1 MVNNFIFI
9 PFFENVIKYRW
20 RYIIALA
27 ILFFGSLYLIG
38 TKLEVDNSLKI
49 WFLEGDQT
57 YQKYLD
63 YQKNQGSDEII
74 VVMLPSGD
82 STIYS
87 REYIDKLH
95 RIHSGIDSMNFVES
109 TYSLYKA
116 EYPLLSISGL
126 KFRKLFSEKNSLE
139 KGKKKL
145 DKYSSFKSY
154 IVSKDEKSSLL
165 YIQLKPTLEIE
176 KERNIILDTIKT
188 ELSKEFKD
196 YYMSGIPVLN
206 EGANKSIRKE
216 SKLFSLITILFIL
229 LLLYIYLPNGYYMP
243 IAFIAI
249 VLPIAYLFGIYIL
262 LGIKLNLISMILP
275 TILMVYGLANVVHIL
290 NNYHFQ
296 KSNNPD
302 LDRNKNIVLGLQRS
316 LKPCFYTTITTMVGY
331 MALYFSLLSA
341 LRITGIFATLGL
353 AIAFVTVYIVVA
365 IGLYYLEK
373 KNYSKTNN
381 TSIVKKIKL
390 NSLIAVVNNFT
401 DKYPKPII
409 AFSVLVFLFGAYS
422 VTQINIETNVL
433 RLMGNGK
440 EKKDYQVI
448 EKNHGGL
455 LRFDINIYTTD
466 SSSIL
471 DSKKLK
477 KIALFENKLIE
488 EKVFPGFISVNS
500 LKSKIEKEAKAL
512 FVINPNLKKKLIS
525 DLKKLNRSKKSY
537 FYLLNDDF
545 TKMNLITSTKIS
557 STKTIRRNLQRVND
571 IFKETVPKDMNLK
584 LEVEGYSPLYVKM
597 NEYIYTSQLNSFGA
611 AFLFTFLFLVFW
623 IKRSRLSIIALYP
636 NILPLLM
643 IAIVLVLFGINL
655 ESSTIMIAPIML
667 GIAMDDT
674 IHLIHKYQEY
684 RKENF
689 NKNQS
694 INMALLYTGKA
705 IFLTS
710 LALSL
715 GFLIISFSSVQSIKS
730 FGLLSSL
737 TIVFAFIADIIV
749 LPSLIKV
756 FDK

>member
-1 MVNNFIFI
+1 MLNNYNFI
-9 PFFENVIKYRW
+9 PFFKNIIKYRGW
-20 RYIIALA
+20 YITALI
-27 ILFFGSLYLIG
+27 ILFFGSLYLINY
-38 TKLEVDNSLKI
+38 KLEVDNSLKI

-74 VVMLPSGD
+74 AVMLPTVD
-82 STIYS
+82 TTIYS
-87 REYIDKLH
+87 NNYLNKLYN
-95 RIHSGIDSMNFVES
+95 IHKSIDSMDFVES
-109 TYSLYKA
+109 TYSIAKA
-116 EYPLLSISGL
+116 EYPVLSLSGL
-126 KFRKLFSEKNSLE
+126 RFKKLFSKNRITE
-139 KGKKKL
+139 KGRKKL
-145 DKYSSFKSY
+145 NEFNSIKSY

-165 YIQLKPTLEIE
+165 YIQLKPTLQIE
-176 KERNIILDTIKT
+176 KERNIILDTIKF
-188 ELSKEFKD
+188 EISKEFSN

-206 EGANKSIRKE
+206 EGANKSIRRE
-216 SKLFSLITILFIL
+216 SGIFSLVTILFIL
-229 LLLYIYLPNGYYMP
+229 FLLYLYLPNGYYMP

-249 VLPIAYLFGIYIL
+249 ILPIAYLFGIYIF

-296 KSNNPD
+296 KSQNPD
-302 LDRNKNIVLGLQRS
+302 LDIIDNIVLGLQMS

-341 LRITGIFATLGL
+341 LRVTGLFATLGL
-353 AIAFVTVYIVVA
+353 AIAFVVVYIVVV

-373 KNYSKTNN
+373 KDYSKTYDE
-381 TSIVKKIKL
+381 SIIKKIKL
-390 NSLIAVVNNFT
+390 NSLIEIVNNFT

-409 AFSVLVFLFGAYS
+409 FFSFIVFFAGAYY
-422 VTQINIETNVL
+422 VTQINIETIVL

-440 EKKDYQVI
+440 EKRDYLMI
-448 EKNHGGL
+448 EKKHGGL
-455 LRFDINIYTTD
+455 LRFDLNVYTTD

-471 DSKKLK
+471 EPKKLK
-477 KIALFENKLIE
+477 QIDLFEKKLVE
-488 EKVFPGFISVNS
+488 EKIFSGFISINS
-500 LKSKIEKEAKAL
+500 LKSKIEKQAKSL
-512 FVINPNLKKKLIS
+512 FMLNPGLKKKLRS

-537 FYLLNDDF
+537 FYLLSDDF
-545 TKMNLITSTKIS
+545 TRLNLVASTKINN
-557 STKTIRRNLQRVND
+557 TTIIRKNLERVKK
-571 IFKETVPKDMNLK
+571 IFGEIIPKDMNLK
-584 LEVEGYSPLYVKM
+584 LEVQGYSPLYVKM
-597 NEYIYTSQLNSFGA
+597 NQYIYTSQINSFGA
-611 AFLFTFLFLVFW
+611 AFLFTFIFLVFW
-623 IKRSRLSIIALYP
+623 IKRPRLSILALYP

-643 IAIVLVLFGINL
+643 MAIVLVLFGINL

-684 RKENF
+684 RRDKYD
-689 NKNQS
+689 KNQS

-730 FGLLSSL
+730 FGTLSSL
-737 TIVFAFIADIIV
+737 TIVFAFVADIIV
-749 LPSLIKV
+749 LPALIKA
-756 FDK
+756 FDR